1 MTLADA
7 LLPAVDAAGERFL
20 LGITGPPG
28 VGKTTLAE
36 TLAALI
42 AERRGQGFAV
52 VAPMDGFHLPNT
64 VLDARELR
72 TVKGAPETF
81 DAQGF
86 VTLLRRAREEPE
98 ATVLWPKFVRE
109 LDEPTPE
116 AIAITPAARLVITE
130 GNYLLLDRPWWREV
144 RPLLDDVWYV
154 DAPREVLRA
163 RLLERELA
171 GGRSAQDAVSH
182 VDDSDLPNAELVEQS
197 RALAGRVVRL
207 DGP

>member
-1 MTLADA
+1 
-7 LLPAVDAAGERFL
+7 
-20 LGITGPPG
+20 
-28 VGKTTLAE
+28 
-36 TLAALI
+36 
-42 AERRGQGFAV
+42 
-52 VAPMDGFHLPNT
+52 MDGFHLPNS
-64 VLDARELR
+64 VLDAGGLR
-72 TVKGAPETF
+72 AVKGAPETF
-81 DAQGF
+81 DAEGF

-98 ATVLWPKFVRE
+98 ATVLWPEFVRE

-116 AIAITPAARLVITE
+116 AIAITPVARLVITE
-130 GNYLLLDRPWWREV
+130 GNYLLLDQPWWREV
-144 RPLLDDVWYV
+144 RSLLDDVWYV

-182 VDDSDLPNAELVEQS
+182 VDGSDLPNAELVEQS